1 LEEVDEEEEDYS
13 IHLYLVASILLIPI
27 FLSISRHSKIAI
39 MQLIVVNCLIRKKI
53 QMKMTENLKKN

>member
-1 LEEVDEEEEDYS
+1 MDEEEEDYS